1 MGLTHLRAAALAAA
15 SLLLGAGHLLPRAA
29 AQRAKRTRVDAR
41 AVYTQYCARC
51 HGAGGAADTE
61 LARLY
66 NATNFTDADWWRK
79 ERPTNARMRRVIA
92 NGGSGM
98 PAFRQRLSAAKI
110 NALIPYVR
118 AFKGK

>member
-1 MGLTHLRAAALAAA
+1 MGHTRLRAAALVAAF
-15 SLLLGAGHLLPRAA
+15 LPLGAGHLPPRAA
-29 AQRAKRTRVDAR
+29 AQRARRTRVDAR

-51 HGAGGAADTE
+51 HGAEGAADTE
-61 LARLY
+61 LAQLY
-66 NATNFTDADWWRK
+66 NATNFTDADWWR
-79 ERPTNARMRRVIA
+79 RGRLTNARMRRVIA

-118 AFKGK
+118 AFKGE